1 MVSVVRSEGRE
12 GSYNKSLKKLVKK
25 CTKFV
30 SKTRKNRTICMG
42 YSLTLAH
49 GPGVLIVL
57 AIVVAP
63 AVVRALVK
71 RVFETGTADIV
82 QPYLARALPE
92 L

>member
-1 MVSVVRSEGRE
+1 
-12 GSYNKSLKKLVKK
+12 
-25 CTKFV
+25 
-30 SKTRKNRTICMG
+30 MG

-71 RVFETGTADIV
+71 RVFETATADIV
-82 QPYLARALPE
+82 QPYLSRALPE
-92 L
+92 LCPHRSSYRVVVPQLLTHHLVCDVGVR